1 MQVLSTNM
9 TISEYCQQMKERKI
23 VVNHDYQRS
32 GKIWPP
38 SAKSYFI
45 DTLILGFPIPKI
57 YIYEHTDLKS
67 RQITKEIV
75 DGQQR
80 SQTISAFCNDEF
92 SISGNS
98 RFSGRKFSSL
108 EEEYQSVLLNYHLGI
123 DTFVG
128 ATPDEIRQTFK
139 RMNSYT
145 VPLNPQEKRHA
156 EYQGAF
162 KWFITDLSEKYAET
176 FKKIGVFT
184 EKQLTRMD
192 DLELLSDIIFTLF
205 NGVKRFSHTDLDGF
219 YKQYENEFP
228 KAIASEVSVQIDQ
241 AFFWILKWHQVHNTP
256 IMKSYNF
263 YALILAVIHHLY
275 SIDKLQTTYSVV
287 KKNEFDNNTV
297 LFNLSELAEAFEKD
311 SRYKEKYS
319 EFLKTASATTTEPN
333 RRVRFQYFCKALE
346 SATV

>member
-57 YIYEHTDLKS
+57 YIYEHTNLKS

-145 VPLNPQEKRHA
+145 VPLNPQEKRYA

-162 KWFITDLSEKYAET
+162 KWFITDLSNKYAET

-192 DLELLSDIIFTLF
+192 DSELLSDIIFTLF
-205 NGVKRFSHTDLDGF
+205 NGVKRFSHADLDGF
-219 YKQYENEFP
+219 YKQYDSEFP
-228 KAIASEVSVQIDQ
+228 KAMASDVSVQIDQ
-241 AFFWILKWHQVHNTP
+241 AFFWILKWNQVHNTP

-263 YALILAVIHHLY
+263 YTLILAVIHHLY
-275 SIDKLQTTYSVV
+275 NIDKLSTIYSVV

-297 LFNLSELAEAFEKD
+297 LFNLSILAEVFERN
-311 SRYKEKYS
+311 SSYKEEYS
-319 EFLKTASATTTEPN
+319 EFLKTASATTTETN
-333 RRVRFQYFCKALE
+333 RKVRFKYFCEALE
-346 SATV
+346 SAIV

>member
-1 MQVLSTNM
+1 MQVFSSNM

-23 VVNHDYQRS
+23 VVNKDYQRS
-32 GKIWPP
+32 GKIWPL

-57 YIYEHTDLKS
+57 YIYEHTDLKN

-98 RFSGRKFSSL
+98 RFSGRKFSNL
-108 EEEYQSVLLNYHLGI
+108 EEEDQSDLLNYQLGI
-123 DTFVG
+123 DKFVG

-145 VPLNPQEKRHA
+145 VPLNPQEKRYA
-156 EYQGAF
+156 EYQGEF
-162 KWFITDLSEKYAET
+162 KWFITDLSDRYAET

-192 DLELLSDIIFTLF
+192 DSELLSDIIFTLF
-205 NGVKRFSHTDLDGF
+205 NGVKRFTHADLDRF
-219 YKQYENEFP
+219 YKQYESELP
-228 KAIASEVSVQIDQ
+228 KAMASEVSAQIDQ
-241 AFFWILKWHQVHNTP
+241 AFSWILKWHQIHNTP

-275 SIDKLQTTYSVV
+275 NINNLSAIYPVT
-287 KKNEFDNNTV
+287 KKKEFDNNTV
-297 LFNLSELAEAFEKD
+297 LFNLSELEESFEKD
-311 SRYKEKYS
+311 SRNKEKYS
-319 EFLKTASATTTEPN
+319 EFLKTASATTTETN
-333 RRVRFQYFCKALE
+333 RRVRFKYFCKALE
-346 SATV
+346 SFTV